1 MEFDFS
7 QRDDESCKVILRKNG
22 KKLIFREFWFGNYKP
37 DLDIVMDSIKDDYRL
52 LKSSP
57 SLSAYIENRGM
68 VEDISLDYDMLRIDV
83 RSMVE
88 FFGKEYLENLIS
100 E

>member
-1 MEFDFS
+1 
-7 QRDDESCKVILRKNG
+7 
-22 KKLIFREFWFGNYKP
+22 
-37 DLDIVMDSIKDDYRL
+37 MDSIKDDYRL